1 MNNSII
7 VGLLQNTAILL
18 ASAMIYEYIWVQN
31 EDTKKLQPKIISGLI
46 LGGVCIILMFT
57 PWTLVPGIV
66 FDTRSVLLSIT
77 GLFFGPIP
85 TILAMLISGIARW
98 FMGGDGLWMGLAVI
112 VSSGTIGLLWRKF
125 RPFWK
130 EKNYIWELL
139 SMGFLVHVTM
149 SLCTFLLPNENIF
162 PILKIIALPLL
173 LIYTPATMLLGI
185 VLRKQYK
192 NWQNRMAQ
200 LRLVESER
208 RFNQILKSGNIVS
221 LILNKDATILFC
233 NEYFL
238 EITGYSYDE
247 VAGRNWFNTFIPAEK
262 REELFKL
269 FSQGMLSK
277 DTILTHENQI
287 LTKQKERLYISWYN
301 ITLLSNHNKV
311 TGLASIGVNIT
322 DSKKYEQMLEQ
333 KNKAIELQND
343 EYKQINKA
351 LQKAKEHAEESDRL
365 KTAFLANMSHEIR
378 TPMNGILG
386 FADLLKKPILTE
398 HERFEYIS
406 VIEESGK
413 RMLKMINDIISIA
426 KIETGIVDV
435 NLTDTI
441 INEQINYLQTFFT
454 PAAEKKNVTLKT
466 YKSLPDSESIINTD
480 SEKIYAVLIN
490 LVNNALKFTDKG
502 KVEFGYKIKGE
513 FIEFFV
519 SDTGKGIKAENQE
532 LIFERFR
539 QDNESLSRKY
549 EGTGLGL
556 AISKAYIEMLGGK
569 IWVESEAGKGA
580 TFYFTIPFT
589 RSKFENI
596 TSSKTSAVITDGAAQ
611 NLNILIVEDDDNSTK
626 LLLAYVKNYC
636 KNILVAKNGEEA
648 LQTCKNNPDIDLI
661 FMDIEL
667 PVMDGYEATRK
678 IREFNKNVII
688 IAETAYALPGDKEKA
703 LVAGCNAYYAKPL
716 SKNDLVAVIKSA
728 SENKKK

>member
-31 EDTKKLQPKIISGLI
+31 EDTEKLQPKIISGLI
-46 LGGVCIILMFT
+46 LGGVCIILMYT
-57 PWTLVPGIV
+57 PWTLIPGLV

-77 GLFFGPIP
+77 GLFFGAIP

-98 FMGGDGLWMGLAVI
+98 FMGGEGLLMGLAVI
-112 VSSGTIGLLWRKF
+112 FTSGTIGLLWRKF
-125 RPFWK
+125 RPFWT

-139 SMGFLVHVTM
+139 SMGFLVHVAM
-149 SLCTFLLPNENIF
+149 LLCTFLLPKED
-162 PILKIIALPLL
+162 ILPTLKVIALPLL

-185 VLRKQYK
+185 VLVKQYNNWK
-192 NWQNRMAQ
+192 NRKAQ
-200 LRLVESER
+200 LKLTESER

-221 LILNKDATILFC
+221 MILNKDATILFC

-238 EITGYSYDE
+238 QITGYSYDE
-247 VAGRNWFNTFIPAEK
+247 VAGRNWFETFIPAER

-269 FSQGMLSK
+269 FSQGMLSR
-277 DTILTHENQI
+277 DSILTHENQI
-287 LTKQKERLYISWYN
+287 LTKSKERLHISWYN
-301 ITLLSNHNKV
+301 ITLLSNHTKV

-322 DSKKYEQMLEQ
+322 DSKNYEQMLEE
-333 KNKAIELQND
+333 KNKAIELQNE

-386 FADLLKKPILTE
+386 FADLLKKPKLTDQ
-398 HERFEYIS
+398 ERFEYIS
-406 VIEESGK
+406 IIEESGK

-435 NLTDTI
+435 KLTDTN
-441 INEQINYLQTFFT
+441 INEQIDYIQTFFT
-454 PAAEKKNVTLKT
+454 PIAEKKKILLITH
-466 YKSLPDSESIINTD
+466 KSLPESESIVNTD
-480 SEKIYAVLIN
+480 NEKIYAVLIN
-490 LVNNALKFTDKG
+490 LVNNALKFTEKG
-502 KVEFGYKIKGE
+502 EVEFGYSDKGKNL
-513 FIEFFV
+513 EFFV
-519 SDTGKGIKAENQE
+519 RDTGKGIKAENQE

-539 QDNESLSRKY
+539 QDNESVLRKY

-569 IWVESEAGKGA
+569 IWVESEPGKGA
-580 TFYFTIPFT
+580 TFYFTIPFIHSNLENT
-589 RSKFENI
+589 TSFE
-596 TSSKTSAVITDGAAQ
+596 TSAINTDGAAQ
-611 NLNILIVEDDDNSTK
+611 NLNILIVEDDDNSIK
-626 LLLAYVKNYC
+626 LLMAYVKNYG
-636 KNILVAKNGEEA
+636 KNILVAENGEEA
-648 LQTCKNNPDIDLI
+648 VKICKNNPDIDLI

-667 PVMDGYEATRK
+667 PVMDGYEATHK
-678 IREFNKNVII
+678 IREFNKNVKI

-703 LVAGCNAYYAKPL
+703 LEAGCNAWYSKPL
-716 SKNDLVAVIKSA
+716 SKNEMVAIIKST
-728 SENKKK
+728 SQNKRK

>member
-31 EDTKKLQPKIISGLI
+31 EDTEKLQPKIISGLI
-46 LGGVCIILMFT
+46 LGGVCIILMYT
-57 PWTLVPGIV
+57 PWTLIPGLV

-77 GLFFGPIP
+77 GLFFGAIP

-98 FMGGDGLWMGLAVI
+98 FMGGEGLLMGLAVI
-112 VSSGTIGLLWRKF
+112 FTSGTIGLLWRKF
-125 RPFWK
+125 RPFWA

-139 SMGFLVHVTM
+139 SMGFLVHVAM
-149 SLCTFLLPNENIF
+149 SLCTFLLPKEDIF
-162 PILKIIALPLL
+162 PTLKVIALPLL

-185 VLRKQYK
+185 VLVKQYNNWK
-192 NWQNRMAQ
+192 NRKAQ
-200 LRLVESER
+200 LKLTESER

-221 LILNKDATILFC
+221 MILNKDATILFC

-238 EITGYSYDE
+238 QITGYSYDE
-247 VAGRNWFNTFIPAEK
+247 VAGRNWFETFIPSER

-269 FSQGMLSK
+269 FSEGMLSR
-277 DTILTHENQI
+277 DSILTHENQI
-287 LTKQKERLYISWYN
+287 LTKNKERLHISWYN
-301 ITLLSNHNKV
+301 ITLLSNHTKV

-322 DSKKYEQMLEQ
+322 DSRNYQQMLEE
-333 KNKAIELQND
+333 KNKAIELQNE

-386 FADLLKKPILTE
+386 FADLLKKPKLTDQ
-398 HERFEYIS
+398 ERFEYIS
-406 VIEESGK
+406 IIEESGK

-435 NLTDTI
+435 KLTDTN
-441 INEQINYLQTFFT
+441 INEQIDYIQTFFT
-454 PAAEKKNVTLKT
+454 PIAEKKKILLITH
-466 YKSLPDSESIINTD
+466 KSLPESESIVSTD
-480 SEKIYAVLIN
+480 NEKIYAVLIN
-490 LVNNALKFTDKG
+490 LVNNALKFAEKG
-502 KVEFGYKIKGE
+502 EVEFGYSDKGKNL
-513 FIEFFV
+513 EFFV
-519 SDTGKGIKAENQE
+519 RDTGKGIKPENQE

-539 QDNESLSRKY
+539 QDNESVLRKY

-569 IWVESEAGKGA
+569 IWVESEPGKGA
-580 TFYFTIPFT
+580 TFYFTIPFIHSNLENT
-589 RSKFENI
+589 TSFE
-596 TSSKTSAVITDGAAQ
+596 TSAINTDGAAQ
-611 NLNILIVEDDDNSTK
+611 NLNILIVEDDDNSIK
-626 LLLAYVKNYC
+626 LLMAYVKNYG
-636 KNILVAKNGEEA
+636 KNILVAENGEEA
-648 LQTCKNNPDIDLI
+648 VKICKNNPDIDLI

-678 IREFNKNVII
+678 IREFNKNVKI

-703 LVAGCNAYYAKPL
+703 LEAGCNAWYSKPL
-716 SKNDLVAVIKSA
+716 SKNEMVAIIKST
-728 SENKKK
+728 SQNKRK